1 MPSTARDWMLTISA
15 EKHTRQ
21 DVEELLDIL
30 GAYIFQQEEGGKS
43 DYPHFQAF
51 LQLQTPVHMGTLTNK
66 FKKAGFNLSLIHIC
80 GDVRLRGAERWLTGR
95 GHRPRPW
102 PRVRD
107 RPGRCVR

>member
-51 LQLQTPVHMGTLTNK
+51 LQLQTPVHMGVCVQLVV
-66 FKKAGFNLSLIHIC
+66 AGLVTMIF
-80 GDVRLRGAERWLTGR
+80 
-95 GHRPRPW
+95 
-102 PRVRD
+102 RV
-107 RPGRCVR
+107 